1 MGGQGRTGVAGYRI
15 SGQGIAHR
23 ELRNSMAA
31 NRERER
37 YVFRSTERSH
47 DRSLSLSFCINVT
60 SNILLL
66 ILNIEH

>member
-37 YVFRSTERSH
+37 YVFLRSTEK
-47 DRSLSLSFCINVT
+47 DLTIVPSLSFCQER
-60 SNILLL
+60 LLKESVDML
-66 ILNIEH
+66 LT